1 MTPLNY
7 TRLSAGLSRLLLD
20 ATKTLP
26 YRTRTHDRLEIQHIV
41 KEARDLINVGRY
53 SPGQIKH
60 KVRRAIDDVLKAV
73 KPPSSPPAPIKR
85 ITKKSVVRDA
95 GVKKR
100 SSKRREH
107 TCAEIAC
114 AKALSEL
121 AAKPVIFA
129 EA

>member
-1 MTPLNY
+1 MAPLNY

-26 YRTRTHDRLEIQHIV
+26 YRTRAHERLEVQHIV
-41 KEARDLINVGRY
+41 KEARELINVGRY

-60 KVRRAIDDVLKAV
+60 KVRRAIDNVLKDV
-73 KPPSSPPAPIKR
+73 EPPSSPPAPVKR
-85 ITKKSVVRDA
+85 ITKKSAVHHA
-95 GVKKR
+95 GVKKG

-107 TCAEIAC
+107 TCADIAC
-114 AKALSEL
+114 AKALLEL
-121 AAKPVIFA
+121 AAKPVIFT